1 MIHIKPIKVVTYFFV
16 LVMALFF
23 VTPMVYTLISS
34 LKPIDE
40 IFEFPVRWIPRHIRL
55 QNFVD
60 PFVHRNFEM
69 YFFNSTFVA
78 VATTASSLFLSS
90 LAGYSLA
97 KFHFRGRGL
106 LFILVLM
113 TMMLP
118 IQVTM
123 VPLAI
128 IVRYLGMMN
137 TYWGLI
143 VPLMVTPFAIFW
155 MRQFILT
162 LPNDYADAARIDG
175 LGEFG
180 IFIRVILP
188 LCGPALGA
196 LAIFSFMSNWNSLVW
211 PMIVASRDSLRTIPL
226 GIVQFQ
232 GEFEVIWNELFAM
245 SVASV
250 VPALIFFVVLKG
262 RLIKGLAMVGIK
274 Q

>member
-1 MIHIKPIKVVTYFFV
+1 M
-16 LVMALFF
+16 
-23 VTPMVYTLISS
+23 
-34 LKPIDE
+34 
-40 IFEFPVRWIPRHIRL
+40 
-55 QNFVD
+55 
-60 PFVHRNFEM
+60 
-69 YFFNSTFVA
+69 
-78 VATTASSLFLSS
+78 
-90 LAGYSLA
+90 
-97 KFHFRGRGL
+97 

-143 VPLMVTPFAIFW
+143 VPLMITPFAIFW

-162 LPNDYADAARIDG
+162 IPNDYGDAARIDG

-180 IFIRVILP
+180 IFVRIIIP

-196 LAIFSFMSNWNSLVW
+196 LAIISFMSNWNSLVW

-226 GIVQFQ
+226 GIVMFQ
-232 GEFEVIWNELFAM
+232 GEFKVIWNEMFAM
-245 SVASV
+245 AIAST
-250 VPALIFFVVLKG
+250 VPALFFFLVLKN
-262 RLIKGLAMVGIK
+262 RLIQGLAMVGIK